1 MAFQKAT
8 MSKDEELYLVLK
20 DLIKCCKEKPQASSN
35 ETYINQTIINL
46 NETVNNLIC
55 NVNHISTT
63 QQTVIKGFTRM
74 SEVMARLDQ
83 HGAQCGYK

>member
-1 MAFQKAT
+1 

-20 DLIKCCKEKPQASSN
+20 DLIKCCKENQPQASSN

-63 QQTVIKGFTRM
+63 QQTIIKGFTRM

>member
-1 MAFQKAT
+1 

-20 DLIKCCKEKPQASSN
+20 DLIKRCKEKPQAPSN

-63 QQTVIKGFTRM
+63 QQTIVKGFTRM